1 MRTAVSLFAGVGG
14 FDLALERNGY
24 KVTSAAEIDKHAR
37 GILSRR
43 FPDTHIYDDVRKVSG
58 DGLRA
63 DGFISKGG
71 VITGGFPCQ
80 DLSVAGKRAG
90 LAGARSGLFYEIA
103 RIADESKAEWLV
115 LENVPGLL
123 SSQRGADMGAVVG
136 TLVDLGYSVAWRVLD
151 AQHFG
156 VPQRRRRVFIV
167 ARRAGNPTSAA
178 KVLFERQSLRG
189 DSSTSRTQGQE
200 TAGAVGESSAKPVL
214 LTMREGKPGGG
225 KGPLISED
233 MSLTLATGN
242 GQVLIEPTIGFSH
255 TQGLDPQPSETVF
268 PTLRSG
274 GNGMDVVD
282 TYVKAKR
289 AQSATDD
296 ESWREDTVTP
306 TLNQFDTGDRKST
319 RLNSSHVS
327 ESRMPSSA

>member
-1 MRTAVSLFAGVGG
+1 
-14 FDLALERNGY
+14 
-24 KVTSAAEIDKHAR
+24 
-37 GILSRR
+37 
-43 FPDTHIYDDVRKVSG
+43 
-58 DGLRA
+58 
-63 DGFISKGG
+63 
-71 VITGGFPCQ
+71 
-80 DLSVAGKRAG
+80 
-90 LAGARSGLFYEIA
+90 
-103 RIADESKAEWLV
+103 
-115 LENVPGLL
+115 
-123 SSQRGADMGAVVG
+123 MGAVVG

-189 DSSTSRTQGQE
+189 DSSTSRTQGKE
-200 TAGAVGESSAKPVL
+200 TAGAVGESSEKPVL
-214 LTMREGKPGGG
+214 ITMREGKPGGG